1 MKNFET
7 PLAITMGDPSGIGP
21 EIILKSVV
29 ETKLNNFLVF
39 GDSLVFDNL
48 IKDLGLSL
56 TINKISELSEAILEN
71 LQIFY
76 FVLSS

>member
-21 EIILKSVV
+21 EIILKSIV

-39 GDSLVFDNL
+39 GDSLIFDSL
-48 IKDLGLSL
+48 IKSHGLPL
-56 TINKISELSEAILEN
+56 TINKISELINRLFGLNFSE
-71 LQIFY
+71 
-76 FVLSS
+76 